1 MTIEN
6 RNLEA
11 GTRLA
16 ARYKGETHTVLVL
29 LDDEGK
35 PGYELDGGTIYRS
48 LSSAGSAVM
57 NGQACNGWRFWS
69 LEDDLTE
76 KPAKEAKETKATKSV
91 KLIRKLP
98 NQKGVDEGQ
107 TRYFCSGCM
116 ASFVTDSK
124 DEPETCPK
132 GHPKVGTEDH
142 RSRVASEE
150 EA

>member
-69 LEDDLTE
+69 LEDDLAE
-76 KPAKEAKETKATKSV
+76 KPDKEAKKSKATKSV

-116 ASFVTDSK
+116 ASFLTDAK

-132 GHPKVGTEDH
+132 GHPKVGTED
-142 RSRVASEE
+142 V
-150 EA
+150 EAA

>member
-6 RNLEA
+6 RTLEA

-29 LDDEGK
+29 LDHEGK

-48 LSSAGSAVM
+48 LSAAGSAIM
-57 NGQACNGWRFWS
+57 KGQACNGWRFWS
-69 LEDDLTE
+69 LEANLAE
-76 KPAKEAKETKATKSV
+76 KPANEPKAAKATKSV

-107 TRYFCSGCM
+107 TRYFCSSCM
-116 ASFVTDSK
+116 ASFLTDAM
-124 DEPETCPK
+124 DEPEFCPK
-132 GHPKVGTEDH
+132 GHPKFGTEDI
-142 RSRVASEE
+142 
-150 EA
+150 EAA